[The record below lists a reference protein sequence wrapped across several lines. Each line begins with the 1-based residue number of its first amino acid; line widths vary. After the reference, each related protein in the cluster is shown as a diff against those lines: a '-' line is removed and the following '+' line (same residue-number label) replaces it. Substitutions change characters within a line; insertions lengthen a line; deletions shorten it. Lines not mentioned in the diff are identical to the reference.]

1 MLCHSL
7 SLPSNTQAHGMVSP
21 PAEQKQLLLKSLE
34 SMPSTEHERYLG
46 DKLYP
51 LVQVH
56 ITPVYCPSYTR
67 LVHQTGMPRA
77 WQAVDPVRAGKITG
91 MLLEMD
97 VPLNVHKIVALIV
110 SPDMV
115 RSTLPG
121 SRLHSLTR
129 PVTPGAAATGHHQRG
144 ADDARLWR

>member
-1 MLCHSL
+1 MLWHIPHRLTL
-7 SLPSNTQAHGMVSP
+7 SGNTLQAHGTVFP

-34 SMPSTEHERYLG
+34 SMPSTDHERFLG

-56 ITPVYCPSYTR
+56 ITR
-67 LVHQTGMPRA
+67 LFTAPKPRDNQTGMPRA
-77 WQAVDPVRAGKITG
+77 WQAVDPARAGKITG
-91 MLLEMD
+91 MLLELD
-97 VPLNVHKIVALIV
+97 VQIVPLDVHKIVALIL

-115 RSTLPG
+115 RSISPG

-129 PVTPGAAATGHHQRG
+129 LVTPGAAAT
-144 ADDARLWR
+144 

>member
-1 MLCHSL
+1 
-7 SLPSNTQAHGMVSP
+7 MVSP

-77 WQAVDPVRAGKITG
+77 WQAVDPARAGRITG

-97 VPLNVHKIVALIV
+97 VQIVPLNVHKIVALIV

-144 ADDARLWR
+144 ADDARLCTISWR

>member
-1 MLCHSL
+1 MALLYLETKQRC
-7 SLPSNTQAHGMVSP
+7 P
-21 PAEQKQLLLKSLE
+21 PA
-34 SMPSTEHERYLG
+34 R
-46 DKLYP
+46 
-51 LVQVH
+51 V
-56 ITPVYCPSYTR
+56 
-67 LVHQTGMPRA
+67 
-77 WQAVDPVRAGKITG
+77 WQAVDPARAGKITG
-91 MLLEMD
+91 MLLD
-97 VPLNVHKIVALIV
+97 LDVHQIVPLNVHKIVALIV